1 MHSDLDSLK
10 KQWRSLDSMRL
21 PDDISSSHPAVP
33 RLRKAAYVY
42 VCLVGGLAPAGGILL
57 ALLSPLYTPMI
68 KVLITAYF
76 ALIALVSIGIFL
88 KSRKIDL
95 GALSVTEA
103 IDVTTRIRNMLSAIA
118 ALSLALLII
127 ADAFGRDYFNGAFM
141 SGLITGL
148 IPALIIIVM
157 FAIYTRKK
165 SGKTELTIIIRSC
178 FSL

>member
-42 VCLVGGLAPAGGILL
+42 VSLVGGLAPAGGILL

-103 IDVTTRIRNMLSAIA
+103 IDVTTRIRRARNMLSAIA

-165 SGKTELTIIIRSC
+165 SGKTE
-178 FSL
+178 

>member
-21 PDDISSSHPAVP
+21 PDDISSGHPAVP

-68 KVLITAYF
+68 KALIIVYF
-76 ALIALVSIGIFL
+76 ALIALISTGIFL
-88 KSRKIDL
+88 KSRKIDF
-95 GALSVTEA
+95 GALSATEA
-103 IDVTTRIRNMLSAIA
+103 IDVTTRIRRARNMLSAIA

-127 ADAFGRDYFNGAFM
+127 ADALGRDYFNGAFM

-165 SGKTELTIIIRSC
+165 SEKTE
-178 FSL
+178 

>member
-1 MHSDLDSLK
+1 MS
-10 KQWRSLDSMRL
+10 Q
-21 PDDISSSHPAVP
+21 
-33 RLRKAAYVY
+33 LRQHAFPK
-42 VCLVGGLAPAGGILL
+42 GR
-57 ALLSPLYTPMI
+57 
-68 KVLITAYF
+68 
-76 ALIALVSIGIFL
+76 

-103 IDVTTRIRNMLSAIA
+103 IDVTTRIRRARNMLSAIA

-127 ADAFGRDYFNGAFM
+127 ADALGRDYFNGAFM

-165 SGKTELTIIIRSC
+165 SGKTE
-178 FSL
+178 